1 MCPGYMPT
9 TFATQLLIYSS
20 RTPKSVTKAKLETAA
35 NDPSSTFEASKEEYE
50 EKQKLSL
57 SSSRRHCLRSFVV
70 LIPIYYAYVYFNNNM
85 PYDFLEVF
93 DLT

>member
-1 MCPGYMPT
+1 
-9 TFATQLLIYSS
+9 LL
-20 RTPKSVTKAKLETAA
+20 
-35 NDPSSTFEASKEEYE
+35 
-50 EKQKLSL
+50 
-57 SSSRRHCLRSFVV
+57 SSRRHCLRSFMV